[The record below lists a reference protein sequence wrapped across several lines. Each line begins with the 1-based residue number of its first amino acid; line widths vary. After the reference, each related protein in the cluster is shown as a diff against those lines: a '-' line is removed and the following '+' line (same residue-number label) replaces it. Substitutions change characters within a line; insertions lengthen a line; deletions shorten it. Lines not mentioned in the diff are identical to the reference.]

1 MMADMAKAW
10 GEGKAMPENLTSA
23 ELTDALTGMRNV
35 SEVPIFAMADL
46 VRTADANNPEAL
58 PTKLKRIGGQMIAM
72 PFVPLRAIED
82 LGSALGVPG
91 MTGQM
96 KDTSGA
102 ELFGPMVNS
111 IPLARNTLPN
121 LPDIMTGKPQGGPES
136 YTGSPI
142 AGLPTPVARQLLGRS
157 NTTLNPLEM
166 ELNKLGLRPG
176 DIVGNYG
183 DPEADRLVRKYV
195 GSIMGLGENNPVS
208 SRLGELFSNVQAD
221 PAVKRDLI
229 KTAFASIRQEA
240 VRAAMAENPKVFLP
254 YLTRQQPE
262 FLRTQVRDQ
271 VKESRERRTRPP
283 TF

>member
-1 MMADMAKAW
+1 
-10 GEGKAMPENLTSA
+10 
-23 ELTDALTGMRNV
+23 MRNV

-82 LGSALGVPG
+82 IGSALGVPG

-121 LPDIMTGKPQGGPES
+121 LPDIMTGQPQGSPES

-142 AGLPTPVARQLLGRS
+142 AGLSTPVARQLLGRS

-176 DIVGNYG
+176 DIVGSYG